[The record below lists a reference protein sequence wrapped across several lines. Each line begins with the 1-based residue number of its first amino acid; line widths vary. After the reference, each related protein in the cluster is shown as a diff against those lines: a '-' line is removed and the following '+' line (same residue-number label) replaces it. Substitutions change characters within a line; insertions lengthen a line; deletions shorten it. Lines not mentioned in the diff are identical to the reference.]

1 METNTIKENLGL
13 IPEIKTMLSEVKAL
27 FTTEK
32 VEAKV
37 EAKAEDAPVAEP
49 VAEPIVEAKVEF
61 NHVEFTEGYEKFK
74 TSVDEKFVAFEAQI
88 TAANETIA
96 KQDEML
102 KKTFA
107 LVEKVLEAPV
117 ALSTQKKKEG
127 VKINADPL
135 SKEELEK
142 FRNLK

>member
-32 VEAKV
+32 VEETPAV
-37 EAKAEDAPVAEP
+37 VAETP
-49 VAEPIVEAKVEF
+49 IVAETPVVEAKVEF

-117 ALSTQKKKEG
+117 AMSTQKKKEG

>member
-32 VEAKV
+32 VEAKA
-37 EAKAEDAPVAEP
+37 EAPVVAEDAPVAEP
-49 VAEPIVEAKVEF
+49 IAEAKVEF

-74 TSVDEKFVAFEAQI
+74 TGVDEKFVAFEAQI
-88 TAANETIA
+88 KAANETIA

-127 VKINADPL
+127 VKTNADPF
-135 SKEELEK
+135 SKEALEA